1 MTLRSKAFF
10 AAFLVTLVFV
20 MTSGLFLLVQ
30 HGKDTAA
37 EISLRRLMSQTF
49 AVIIGD
55 AERNAGRMVKELK
68 SQWHTD
74 TGLATNGLADAAAR
88 LDLDYVFVFDETGQP
103 VWQYTTEEPGAAGRS
118 LLMKSVFNQI
128 KPVTKL
134 KNGVAYYEQQPL
146 YLLVDVLGE
155 SGYRAVAGFY
165 LHTLFDRLN
174 QAYGFNAQLPLDG
187 NAAQI
192 RVNEHVKG
200 EVKLPGLISAPV
212 TVWIEDTS
220 FEVSQFSTLVVLLI
234 VVGAGMGLALWWIWR
249 LNFINRIQSMIDQAH
264 DINSAQAYHNRIK
277 LEGDDELTELVGH
290 YNSVIS
296 TLEYSYNLMVKS
308 NLITTELMS
317 KVQATTAPGAAG
329 NDAVDQQEE
338 DELKLSLDMVNRLS
352 EAVEH
357 DTLELYFQPVFAT
370 GGEEVLQVLQVE
382 ALCRWFDD
390 DRGLVPPVDFLALA
404 EKSGQMPTLV
414 KQVIG
419 KACKAIRMFQDSGHE
434 PFAVSVN
441 LSLSQFVQPNL
452 VTLINEALQLHG
464 VSPEMLELEIKE
476 HTLSRD
482 LDRSA
487 GIIAKLHEMGVG
499 ICIDD
504 FGLSKFSLM
513 YLQRLPVTRIKLSR
527 SFVDR
532 LERSPKEA
540 AFIDG
545 IARFSKGL
553 NIRVIAKGV
562 QSEQQLYA
570 LEKIQDLDCQGFALA
585 RPLPMDQFIGWL
597 QSRTTALVS

>member
-10 AAFLVTLVFV
+10 AAFLVTLVFIL
-20 MTSGLFLLVQ
+20 TSGLFLLVQ

-49 AVIIGD
+49 AAIISD
-55 AERNAGRMVKELK
+55 AERDAGRMVQILGQQLDAGAALPARALSE
-68 SQWHTD
+68 S
-74 TGLATNGLADAAAR
+74 ADQ
-88 LDLDYVFVFDETGQP
+88 LDLDYVFVFDETGKP
-103 VWQYTTEEPGAAGRS
+103 LWQYNSERLGDPAHLAP
-118 LLMKSVFNQI
+118 LMKSLHNQI
-128 KPVTKL
+128 KSVTKL
-134 KNGVAYYEQQPL
+134 KNGVAYFEQRPL
-146 YLLVDVLGE
+146 YLLVNNVRE
-155 SGYRAVAGFY
+155 SGHGLVAGFY
-165 LHTLFDRLN
+165 LDALFSRLH
-174 QAYGFNAQLPLDG
+174 QAYGFDARLPVEL
-187 NAAQI
+187 AAQQSHF
-192 RVNEHVKG
+192 HVKG

-220 FEVSQFSTLVVLLI
+220 FEVSQFPTLLI
-234 VVGAGMGLALWWIWR
+234 VLVVVGVLLGAALWWIWR
-249 LNFINRIQSMIDQAH
+249 RNFIIRIQSLIDQAH
-264 DINSAQAYHNRIK
+264 DINNQQAYQNRIK
-277 LEGDDELTELVGH
+277 IQGDDELTELVGH
-290 YNSVIS
+290 YNSVLS

-317 KVQATTAPGAAG
+317 KVQANTDPGSAG
-329 NDAVDQQEE
+329 NDSVGQQEE

-357 DTLELYFQPVFAT
+357 NAMELYFQPVFVR
-370 GGEEVLQVLQVE
+370 GGDELNQVE
-382 ALCRWFDD
+382 ALCRWFDE

-404 EKSGQMPTLV
+404 EKSGQMAMLAR
-414 KQVIG
+414 QVID
-419 KACKAIRMFQDSGHE
+419 KACGAIRVFHDKCAT
-434 PFAVSVN
+434 PLPVSVN

-452 VTLINEALQLHG
+452 VAVIDEALQRHG
-464 VSPEMLELEIKE
+464 VSPELLEFEIKE

-482 LDRSA
+482 LDKSA
-487 GIIAKLHEMGVG
+487 GIIAKLHERGVG

-513 YLQRLPVTRIKLSR
+513 YLQRLPISRIKLSR

-562 QSEQQLYA
+562 QSAQQLYA

-585 RPLPMDQFIGWL
+585 RPLPMDQFVDWL
-597 QSRTTALVS
+597 QSRSRGA

>member
-10 AAFLVTLVFV
+10 TAVLVTLVFV
-20 MTSGLFLLVQ
+20 MTSGLLLLLQ

-55 AERNAGRMVKELK
+55 AERNASFMVKNLK
-68 SQWHTD
+68 AQWHTD
-74 TGLATNGLADAAAR
+74 SGLDSSGLAEDAGR
-88 LDLDYVFVFDETGQP
+88 LQLDYVFVFDHRGQP
-103 VWQYTTEEPGAAGRS
+103 VWRYTARDMSDSEQNLLIKS
-118 LLMKSVFNQI
+118 LHHQI
-128 KPVTKL
+128 KTVEKL
-134 KNGVAYYEQQPL
+134 KNGVAYYEQEPL
-146 YLLVDVLGE
+146 YLLVDRLGDSDYRVV
-155 SGYRAVAGFY
+155 SGYY
-165 LHTLFDRLN
+165 LRTLFGRLED
-174 QAYGFNAQLPLDG
+174 AYGFDARLPAELG
-187 NAAQI
+187 GGELNTRQ
-192 RVNEHVKG
+192 HVRG

-212 TVWIEDTS
+212 KVWIKDTS
-220 FEVSQFSTLVVLLI
+220 FRVASLSTMVFALI
-234 VVGAGMGLALWWIWR
+234 AVGVGLGALLWWIWR
-249 LNFINRIQSMIDQAH
+249 VNFITRIQGMIDQAH
-264 DINSAQAYHNRIK
+264 DINTQQAYQNRIK
-277 LEGDDELTELVGH
+277 LNGDDELTELVGH
-290 YNSVIS
+290 YNSVLS

-317 KVQATTAPGAAG
+317 KVQANTDIAGTG

-357 DTLELYFQPVFAT
+357 DAMELYFQPAFAA
-370 GGEEVLQVLQVE
+370 GSEQVIQVE
-382 ALCRWFDD
+382 ALSRWFDQ

-404 EKSGQMPTLV
+404 EKSGQMPTLA
-414 KQVIG
+414 KQVIH
-419 KACKAIRMFQDSGHE
+419 KACHAAKVFQGYQGGY
-434 PFAVSVN
+434 PFPVSVN

-452 VTLINEALQLHG
+452 LTVVSEALQEHG
-464 VSPEMLELEIKE
+464 VSPEQLEFEIKE

-487 GIIAKLHEMGVG
+487 GIIGKLHELGVG

-513 YLQRLPVTRIKLSR
+513 YLQRLPVSRIKLSR

-545 IARFSKGL
+545 IARFSRGL

-562 QSEQQLYA
+562 QSEQQLYE
-570 LEKIQDLDCQGFALA
+570 LEKIQDLDCQGFSLS
-585 RPLPMDQFIGWL
+585 RPLPMDQFVSWL
-597 QSRTTALVS
+597 ESRNRESSS

>member
-10 AAFLVTLVFV
+10 AALLVTLVFV
-20 MTSGLFLLVQ
+20 LTSGLFLLVQ

-49 AVIIGD
+49 AVIISD
-55 AERNAGRMVKELK
+55 AERDAGRMVQVLGQQLQQGAPLSSE
-68 SQWHTD
+68 T
-74 TGLATNGLADAAAR
+74 LAASAGQ
-88 LDLDYVFVFDETGQP
+88 LDLDFVFLFDQ
-103 VWQYTTEEPGAAGRS
+103 AGKPLWHYSSERLHDLVAIGS
-118 LLMKSVFNQI
+118 LMKSVHKQVKAVNR
-128 KPVTKL
+128 L
-134 KNGVAYYEQQPL
+134 KNGVAYFEQHPL
-146 YLLVDVLGE
+146 YLLVNNSSNIGHTL
-155 SGYRAVAGFY
+155 VAGFY
-165 LHTLFDRLN
+165 LETLSTRLH
-174 QAYGFNAQLPLDG
+174 QSYGFDARLPLDLG
-187 NAAQI
+187 EQQAQSNA
-192 RVNEHVKG
+192 HVKG
-200 EVKLPGLISAPV
+200 EVKLPGMISAPV

-220 FEVSQFSTLVVLLI
+220 FEVSQFSTLLMVLV
-234 VVGAGMGLALWWIWR
+234 VVGCIMGAALWWIWR
-249 LNFINRIQSMIDQAH
+249 VNFITRIQSLIDQAH
-264 DINSAQAYHNRIK
+264 DINNQQAYQNRIK
-277 LEGDDELTELVGH
+277 IKGDDELTELVGH
-290 YNSVIS
+290 YNSVLS

-317 KVQATTAPGAAG
+317 KVQANTDPGAVG
-329 NDAVDQQEE
+329 NTVVDQEEE

-357 DTLELYFQPVFAT
+357 NAMELYFQPVFAGS
-370 GGEEVLQVLQVE
+370 GGAVNQVE

-390 DRGLVPPVDFLALA
+390 ERGLVPPVDFLALA
-404 EKSGQMPTLV
+404 EKSGQMPMLAR
-414 KQVIG
+414 QVID
-419 KACKAIRMFQDSGHE
+419 KACAAIRLFQDNQGVGI
-434 PFAVSVN
+434 PVSVN

-452 VTLINEALQLHG
+452 ITLIDEALQQHG
-464 VSPEMLELEIKE
+464 VRSELLEFEIKE

-482 LDRSA
+482 LDKSA
-487 GIIAKLHEMGVG
+487 GIIAKLHERGVG

-513 YLQRLPVTRIKLSR
+513 YLQRLPISRIKLSR

-532 LERSPKEA
+532 LERSPKES

-585 RPLPMDQFIGWL
+585 RPLPVDQFVDWL
-597 QSRTTALVS
+597 QSRAS

>member
-10 AAFLVTLVFV
+10 AALLVALVFV
-20 MTSGLFLLVQ
+20 LTSGLFLLIQ

-37 EISLRRLMSQTF
+37 ELSLRRLMSQTF

-55 AERNAGRMVKELK
+55 AERNAGRMVRDLK
-68 SQWHTD
+68 AQWHTPA
-74 TGLATNGLADAAAR
+74 GLAPDSLTEAAAR
-88 LDLDYVFVFDETGQP
+88 LELDYVFVFDETGKP
-103 VWQYTTEEPGAAGRS
+103 VWQYSGDSGLQPDRHPQ
-118 LLMKSVFNQI
+118 LLKSVYNQV
-128 KPVTKL
+128 KPVAKL
-134 KNGVAYYEQQPL
+134 KNGVAYFEQQPL

-155 SGYRAVAGFY
+155 SGYRAVAGYY
-165 LHTLFDRLN
+165 LHTLFERLH
-174 QAYGFNAQLPLDG
+174 QAYGFNAQLPLEG
-187 NAAQI
+187 NGADI

-220 FEVSQFSTLVVLLI
+220 FEVSPFSTLFVLLVI
-234 VVGAGMGLALWWIWR
+234 VGAGLGLALWWIWR

-264 DINSAQAYHNRIK
+264 DINSEQAYHNRIK
-277 LEGDDELTELVGH
+277 LAGDDELTELVGH
-290 YNSVIS
+290 YNSVLS

-317 KVQATTAPGAAG
+317 KVQANTDPGGAG

-357 DTLELYFQPVFAT
+357 DAMELYFQPVFAT
-370 GGEEVLQVLQVE
+370 GGEQVLQVE
-382 ALCRWFDD
+382 ALCRWFDE

-404 EKSGQMPTLV
+404 EKSGQMPTLAR
-414 KQVIG
+414 QVIG
-419 KACKAIRMFQDSGHE
+419 KACQAIRTFQDSGHE

-452 VTLINEALQLHG
+452 TTLINEALQLHG
-464 VSPEMLELEIKE
+464 VSPAMLELEIKE

-585 RPLPMDQFIGWL
+585 RPLPMDQFVSWL
-597 QSRTTALVS
+597 ESRGKEALN